1 MTEQFKVTAGFRRRA
16 DGRLPFYAPGWL
28 AVNEQI
34 RLIKPLIKKYLHG
47 KMADIGC
54 GTKPLQGLCS
64 PYVTEHIGIDHNEMF
79 HDSSNVDIF
88 ADAYNIPVPDG
99 YFDCAL
105 STDVFEH
112 LEEPQKAFQET
123 WRILKGGG
131 ILVLAVPFQWHLHEQ
146 PRDFFR
152 YSRFGLE
159 YLATQ
164 AGFRK
169 IVIRPSGGFFMAVAL
184 ELAYMV
190 YFSTD
195 FKIFLPVRVLLMNVF
210 LVIGWLLNKVDPT
223 KKRLPQSYVCVFRKE
238 KLG

>member
-123 WRILKGGG
+123 WRILKGGVSLCLLYHSNG
-131 ILVLAVPFQWHLHEQ
+131 ICMSSRETFSGTVDLVWSTLLH
-146 PRDFFR
+146 RLDF
-152 YSRFGLE
+152 
-159 YLATQ
+159 A
-164 AGFRK
+164 
-169 IVIRPSGGFFMAVAL
+169 
-184 ELAYMV
+184 
-190 YFSTD
+190 
-195 FKIFLPVRVLLMNVF
+195 
-210 LVIGWLLNKVDPT
+210 
-223 KKRLPQSYVCVFRKE
+223 
-238 KLG
+238 KL